1 MDLHRSFALLI
12 ALGLTACSTH
22 QLKFKPYAG
31 IPAEDAVALKRG
43 EYNAT
48 PAALFDAA
56 ATTLEHEPYLHWSV
70 GTMDKANGFIQAD
83 AGLLREVQLRVSSI
97 TDASGSSASATAHS
111 RLEISIP
118 RRPLV
123 TETKVW
129 TKDKSG
135 FQTAYEPEAKDIDQY
150 SVTAVSA
157 ELDETYLRS
166 FVYRVLHDRSQ
177 VPFSLQALNE
187 DEPVAI
193 NQAPA
198 ASGPAKDT
206 AGTSGQAP
214 VASPEKAAPTPEPT
228 KMPVRD
234 DAGAP
239 AK

>member
-1 MDLHRSFALLI
+1 MNLHRSFALLI

-31 IPAEDAVALKRG
+31 IPAEDAAALKRG

-56 ATTLEHEPYLHWSV
+56 ATTLEHEPFLHWSV

-83 AGLLREVQLRVSSI
+83 AGLLREVQLRVSTI
-97 TDASGSSASATAHS
+97 TDAAGATATAAAHS

-135 FQTAYEPEAKDIDQY
+135 FQTAYEPEAKEIDQY

-157 ELDETYLRS
+157 ELDEAYLRS

-193 NQAPA
+193 
-198 ASGPAKDT
+198 D
-206 AGTSGQAP
+206 QAP
-214 VASPEKAAPTPEPT
+214 VTPAPTPVVTPEPT